1 MLPSGQMPVAT
12 SDELSAALLD
22 RIDAGAD
29 ITNPSVS
36 VLQQSSR
43 GINKLEETLD
53 GSVRA
58 ESLLLQRQES
68 KNCRNHTEKPT

>member
-1 MLPSGQMPVAT
+1 MPVAI

-22 RIDAGAD
+22 RIDARAD
-29 ITNPSVS
+29 IINPRVS
-36 VLQQSSR
+36 VLQQSSK
-43 GINKLEETLD
+43 GNNQLEETLD

-68 KNCRNHTEKPT
+68 KNCQDYTENPT